1 MRHSRSVRGRHVV
14 LASIALSGGAGLVSA
29 EPIQA
34 APPATPEGPAA
45 AAPPANGTAPEA
57 PPAAPQAVAPTPAP
71 TAASTAPP
79 VAPPTPAPLEV
90 SFNFKSATWDQVLD
104 FFSRATGLPI
114 VKEVPLPDGVVD
126 YLSPRSYP
134 LPEALETLNILL
146 QTRGVMLRVE
156 ADRLFLQKLDDMKRE
171 NIPTFIGKLPD
182 GLTSDQIITLVM
194 PLKNAAAKPVAEQLA
209 QMVAAYGSIS
219 AMEKQNALVIVETA
233 AQVRRLERIISE
245 LDREDV
251 ENIVE
256 FLPIRHAKA
265 TEMVTSLTALMGERV
280 VEYVINPQTNQKVKL
295 EETRLGGMTIAA
307 DSRTNAIVARGTRA
321 KIDQLKE
328 TIALLDVP
336 GAAERRAM
344 RTFALRT
351 LTAPVATQQVAAL
364 FSSLPAERRPM
375 VLPASDGLRLT
386 VVGPDTAIAEAAA
399 LLVEIDGTAGN
410 ADDDMTVSVVGLNH
424 AAPEAVASTARAV
437 LGRQLGLVTLTPG
450 ADGRSVVVSGPA
462 GFVESAKAMIAAL
475 DRPARSDKALRL
487 TRLVG
492 SDPSA
497 ILARAKDLYAAQRDA
512 SDARSDVAASY
523 DVATQSAILVGEAP
537 ALARFGAV
545 IDQLQAAAGP
555 QPDVRVVTLEH
566 ATAQEVSDFLNALTE
581 SELGIMFAGGVA
593 GATGAAR
600 PLIEPIAG
608 TNTLL
613 VAAQPMQHQVIQSL
627 VRTVDVPHETELPPL
642 RILQLRTAD
651 AVNLAQ
657 TLMAT
662 YSRRSNE
669 ERNAKPASITADIQ
683 TNALLVAAHP
693 DLLPEIERVVQ
704 ELNDSNR
711 VDSEGREI
719 RIFPLKVARAAEL
732 AKTIDEMFPPP
743 PVPVDP
749 RGRPRPELQ
758 KPREVVVR
766 ADPQT
771 NALIVDAP
779 VQRMAGFQELVQSL
793 DRAEITDQVSI
804 RTWRLERAD
813 VNAAADAIRQLA
825 ANGSL
830 GGAVAN
836 RRAAVTVTVEPSTR
850 TLVVSAPDEAFVAI
864 EGVLKS
870 LDEERSLPATSLRFF
885 KLVTARAE
893 NVAPML
899 REILAGRMAEEIPGT
914 PAELQA
920 LLKVTTDKKSNVLII
935 SAPPSVM
942 QIAEELV
949 KQLDSTASAAG
960 GLEPVIR
967 VHPLT
972 FASASEVSQSLSSA
986 LPTIISKVTGEPVS
1000 VRLIPSVGANALI
1013 LVGLESELKDVEAL
1027 IEPLDARPTLDAVD
1041 AKTFELKH
1049 SLATRIAPLVQN
1061 LLTDQQETDPRIVLE
1076 RLRRSRGQID
1086 TTPRVRV
1093 EADDRTN
1100 RLIVS
1105 GPQRVVALAEALI
1118 LELDRPDESAERE
1131 IATFTPTN
1139 ADPST
1144 LAATVRQVL
1153 ETTRGNGQ
1161 RSTLQVISEP
1171 QSGALLLIGTKEEI
1185 ARANTLLKSWD
1196 ERVIDAPSMD
1206 LKVLTLK
1213 HADPRVVAGP
1223 IASLLQDRTRW
1234 PERLRQTARAGLS
1247 VGQPTVT
1254 AEATGPRLLVSAPG
1268 ELMPLAEALL
1278 AELDRP
1284 RDGASAIEVRTFTL
1298 SQADAR
1304 GVSDAVRTAMEARA
1318 TQRPA
1323 ETRATISPEPSSNAI
1338 VATGTPEQLA
1348 QIDTIV
1354 SGLDAGTPRDQ
1365 AQVRTLF
1372 LKHGRAT
1379 EVMPLLQSLLVEREL
1394 IDPKGL
1400 PTWAQAEYLRIRQ
1413 QNMAGKPEVRLVAD
1427 ERLNAIVVAA
1437 PASVLDAAE
1446 QMVAQLDVERGE
1458 GDESGDRSVRLLT
1471 LQNADATEVA
1481 TSLEAIFA
1489 EEKDREKPPTVRV
1502 SAASNG
1508 LLIRASDRQFATI
1521 ERVIGDIDRATV
1533 ATSRQMRTIPIDQ
1546 SKASAQEIAEMLRR
1560 LLGTDDAGTTVEVIS
1575 LEELIKREA
1584 GAKPTPPSGEKRSM
1598 GGAAHWPVS
1607 LHAIVLE
1614 SIFAVVVQDEDNA
1627 ATDAG
1632 ASADGAA
1639 AGPDVTIAVDPRT
1652 NSLVLVGSPR
1662 AVERLAQLARQA
1674 QEQVPD
1680 APQKMRV
1687 ITLDRAT
1694 DPERLRALVAQVLGR
1709 ITPPG
1714 GVAGDLAKRVGL
1726 LADPGTNAL
1735 VIAANDNDFRAVTEI
1750 LVALGSAPTAND
1762 IPIRTIVLERASAA
1776 AVAQAVQR
1784 FEDERAKL
1792 SGARG
1797 RREQRRFAIVGD
1809 PTSNTILVAAEDED
1823 FKALEA
1829 IVKQFD
1835 SPAASAA
1842 LEMRMYP
1849 LRHARAGEIER
1860 TVQAVVSDLTWG
1872 QPFFF
1877 GPRNNESSRRDEV
1890 AVRSAP
1896 HLNALLV
1903 TGTGDK
1909 FQLVQQII
1917 EALDTPTSPNAT
1929 RVVKLYPVKHSDV
1942 DLVAEIVRDAVGG
1955 GRERRPWEVA
1965 DPTQARVRIDS
1976 RTRTIVVVGTESQQA
1991 EIAQVLAGLDR
2002 PGDQKPQQT
2011 EVVRVEFARASE
2023 LARTLD
2029 EFLES
2034 RAATAGAGAPTVT
2047 IVPSDSANTLLL
2059 AGDAAEIATLR
2070 DLLTRL
2076 DQPGTGGDRRIEI
2089 VQIADGKADELA
2101 RMLVSQ
2107 FPRGTGGQGVII
2119 TPDVRTNSLIVNAPP
2134 TLFPQVMALIDR
2146 LDAKSLGDVT
2156 VIRTY
2161 ALTGARADEAV
2172 RILGQTLQLDARGQ
2186 TQDGAVVKLDEE
2198 DAQPVNVKARVVAD
2212 RRSNSLV
2219 VSATPES
2226 FPVIEALIKRI
2237 DDVPA
2242 RSPVEYRILR
2252 LEHALADE
2260 VSFTLRQIVRPS
2272 GDEPAPRIDYNM
2284 AENQLVIGATSDQ
2297 FEQVAKIL
2305 EQIDVPSDRVRQ
2317 TDFVPI
2323 KFAGAEKVREA
2334 LQYFYGPRAI
2344 DANTPGRQSVV
2355 IVADTATNS
2364 LVISAD
2370 QGEWEGIR
2378 ALVSKLDSEEY
2389 DASQQLRVF
2398 PLLHADAPAVAR
2410 AVNDAFQGRID
2421 RRGQLDAARR
2431 GQNAQGA
2438 ADPRNP
2444 QLPTVLVESD
2454 EWVNAAAETQTNSL
2468 IVSASRSNLRKIEQI
2483 VTQIDTA
2490 DFAKLPPPRIIP
2502 IAVGNP
2508 VQLAETIMRMFAPD
2522 PSERGGN
2529 RSTRGLR
2536 IVGDLATSA
2545 LIVRANDDEFAQVE
2559 ALAQAIQ
2566 QEGSAQG
2573 LAVKVLPLKAAPA
2586 VRVAAAI
2593 REAYSAKAKQQ
2604 NLPLSIS
2611 VDAAG
2616 NSLVI
2621 ASSAP
2626 LFAEIRATVEEMDA
2640 LSPGVGQAIFVI
2652 DLEHISPEA
2661 VKGVVETIGLDKPQP
2676 ENSVS
2681 KVVSEPIKISAVPGR
2696 KSVIVVANPGDR
2708 DTVVALLKALDSE
2721 PALAQG
2727 QMRVVKLKNA
2737 QAGALAATLSQ
2748 ILTPAPAQGSQAL
2761 ARAVQEQLR
2770 RLAVRRDGLKEED
2783 LKIDLEKPIR
2793 VIPDASLNALVVA
2806 STPENVQAIEELI
2819 AMFDAVPIS
2828 DAVVVQ
2834 IFPLENIA
2842 ADQFARIVREL
2853 FAQGKALGAVPGS
2866 KVEAVPAG
2874 TVGRALTDSVA
2885 LSVDARTNTVVVAGK
2900 EDAVALVEV
2909 LVKRIDTE
2917 VATGWV
2923 EPRILPLRFANAE
2936 ELSTTLNAVLV
2947 DGATVSPQANPLQ
2960 QQVARL
2966 RMLRKNGGA
2975 FPVPAPT
2982 VPPPATPPG
2991 VQGPPAPNGP
3001 STLVVDAAETLAADI
3016 FQPMTRTV
3024 IRPEPNM
3031 NALVVVATP
3040 ANLEVIGELV
3050 RMLDVEAASP
3060 SASVRIYPIQH
3071 ASAAKLA
3078 AIVQRVFEQQFQ
3090 AKSIRAEDRISAQ
3103 ADERSNALVV
3113 STSPRSFAV
3122 LENLL
3127 KSLDAPIPIDLKE
3140 IRTIEL
3146 KHASAARLAQM
3157 IQQLMDA
3164 RLERLRRVQPETADL
3179 ERALVIA
3186 DLRSNSLVI
3195 AAGNDTFDVIKRVAA
3210 DLDVETLLTSSLVQV
3225 ITLDKGNADRIRAA
3239 VQQILDRRYAD
3250 LPPEVRQSQRPMV
3263 LTDTRSNSLLV
3274 AAAPEDFDLIR
3285 DLVSKLEAA
3294 PINPAVGVHVIALTS
3309 GRAETLAP
3317 RVEALMQSRRQSLG
3331 PGAMPSD
3338 AVSIQPESASNS
3350 LIVAASNENAE
3361 IIRELVGVLTEAEAA
3376 GGGRAVEI
3384 LTLTAS
3390 RAVDLVPVLNE
3401 MYVNEENRRRGQDSV
3416 RVTTE
3421 PRLNAVV
3428 VTGDP
3433 GDVEALRTLVARL
3446 DGTRPETVVEI
3457 KYIPLASAN
3466 ALETVSLVE
3475 NVLSGRSLAGRAG
3488 RQATVLKYMRA
3499 AGAVPGSEGTP
3510 GEATGSTETQVSA
3523 AIRESINL
3531 TPDVRTNT
3539 IIVSAPRDS
3548 MEMIERMIRDLDAST
3563 VGAQNIRVFRLI
3575 NADAEAM
3582 AEILKALFSL
3592 EQRGD
3597 LLVLKPRES
3606 GASTSG
3612 DDAGG
3617 RDAAA
3622 TGGASPQGLAGV
3634 ELSAVPDE
3642 RQQLSI
3648 TVDSRTNSLLVSATP
3663 TYLDL
3668 VAQVVKELDAQEA
3681 NERETNIYR
3690 LKNAVAAEVARV
3702 VSTFVEQ
3709 DQQKLIGTLGSD
3721 QLPSAARLLEREVTI
3736 VGDDKT
3742 NTVLINASP
3751 RYMARVEDI
3760 IKELDVDPPQ
3770 VLIQVLLAE
3779 ITLDATTETG
3789 VDMAT
3794 AFDIGEYTLGA
3805 GFELASIAATSVGV
3819 PTVPFS
3825 KIPQIAVTGPDF
3837 SLLIKA
3843 LQSQGRLQVLSNPSV
3858 MAANNEEADIQ
3869 VGETIRVPEST
3880 SFVQGQQ
3887 QSSVVAE
3894 DIGIILKV
3902 TPSINP
3908 DGFVRM
3914 DINPEI
3920 SELSQR
3926 TTQISEDFEAPI
3938 ITRRRANTTVT
3949 VRDGE
3954 TIVIGG
3960 LISDRY
3966 EKRGNKVPI
3975 LGDIPVIGF
3984 FFRRDI
3990 ETVAKT
3996 ELLIVITPHV
4006 VMSPSS
4012 LQVERG
4018 KSLTDEQINRLS
4030 LPDWM
4035 KDQIRKGELEG
4046 LEQLYDDEGRPIEDG
4061 AFQKSSRRRMPTP
4074 PPGPSRPGGR
4084 PESMS
4089 PNQGA
4094 SSPAGDAP

>member
-14 LASIALSGGAGLVSA
+14 LASIALSGGAGLGSA
-29 EPIQA
+29 QPLQA
-34 APPATPEGPAA
+34 T
-45 AAPPANGTAPEA
+45 
-57 PPAAPQAVAPTPAP
+57 PPAAPEGPSA
-71 TAASTAPP
+71 
-79 VAPPTPAPLEV
+79 VAPPTGGAAPAVAPVTPPGPAVVPAPAPAQAAPEV
-90 SFNFKSATWDQVLD
+90 SFNFKSATWEQVLD
-104 FFSRATGLPI
+104 FFSRATGLPV

-156 ADRLFLQKLDDMKRE
+156 AERLYLQKLDDMKRE
-171 NIPTFIGKLPD
+171 NIPTFIGKLPE
-182 GLTSDQIITLVM
+182 GLTNDQIVTLVM

-209 QMVAAYGSIS
+209 QMVASYGSIS

-265 TEMVTSLTALMGERV
+265 TEMVASLTALMGERV

-307 DSRTNAIVARGTRA
+307 DARTNAIVARGTRA
-321 KIDQLKE
+321 KIDQLKQ
-328 TIALLDVP
+328 TIELLDVA
-336 GAAERRAM
+336 GAGERRAM
-344 RTFALRT
+344 RTFGLRT
-351 LTAPVATQQVAAL
+351 LTAAVAMPQVAAL
-364 FSSLPAERRPM
+364 FNSLPAEGRPM
-375 VLPASDGLRLT
+375 VLPAPDGLRLT
-386 VVGPDTAIAEAAA
+386 VVGPETAIAEAAA
-399 LLVEIDGTAGN
+399 LLVEIDGAPGSD
-410 ADDDMTVSVVGLNH
+410 ADDDMTLSVVALNH
-424 AAPEAVASTARAV
+424 AAPEAVANTAKAV

-462 GFVESAKAMIAAL
+462 GLVDSAKAMIAAL
-475 DRPARSDKALRL
+475 DRPARSEKSLRL
-487 TRLVG
+487 SRLIG
-492 SDPSA
+492 SDPAS
-497 ILARAKDLYAAQRDA
+497 ILARAQQLYTAQRDPDDLRA
-512 SDARSDVAASY
+512 EVVANFDA
-523 DVATQSAILVGEAP
+523 ATQSAILVGEAP
-537 ALARFGAV
+537 ALARFGAI

-566 ATAQEVSDFLNALTE
+566 ATAQEVADFLNALTE
-581 SELGIMFAGGVA
+581 SELGIMFAGVA
-593 GATGAAR
+593 GATGASR

-627 VRTVDVPHETELPPL
+627 VRTVDVPQETELPPL

-719 RIFPLKVARAAEL
+719 RIFPLKVARATEL

-793 DRAEITDQVSI
+793 DRAEITDEVSI
-804 RTWRLERAD
+804 RTWRLQRAD

-830 GGAVAN
+830 GSGAAN

-850 TLVVSAPDEAFVAI
+850 TLVVSAPDEAFESI
-864 EGVLKS
+864 EQVLTS
-870 LDEERSLPATSLRFF
+870 LDEERALPATSLRFF

-949 KQLDSTASAAG
+949 KQIDSTASAAG
-960 GLEPVIR
+960 GVEPIIR

-986 LPTIISKVTGEPVS
+986 LPTIISKVTGEPVA

-1013 LVGLESELKDVEAL
+1013 LVGIESELKEVEAL
-1027 IEPLDARPTLDAVD
+1027 IEPLDARPALDAVD
-1041 AKTFELKH
+1041 ARTFELKH
-1049 SLATRIAPLVQN
+1049 SVATRIAPLVQN

-1086 TTPRVRV
+1086 TTPKVRV
-1093 EADDRTN
+1093 EADERTN

-1118 LELDRPDESAERE
+1118 VELDRPDESAERE

-1153 ETTRGNGQ
+1153 ENTRGSGQ
-1161 RSTLQVISEP
+1161 RSTLQVIPEP

-1196 ERVIDAPSMD
+1196 ERVIAAPSMD
-1206 LKVLTLK
+1206 LKVLTLR

-1234 PERLRQTARAGLS
+1234 PERLRQTARAGLP

-1268 ELMPLAEALL
+1268 ELMPLAEAIL

-1298 SQADAR
+1298 IQADAR
-1304 GVSDAVRTAMEARA
+1304 GVSDAVRTAMDARA

-1348 QIDTIV
+1348 QIETIV
-1354 SGLDAGTPRDQ
+1354 LGLDAGTPRDQ

-1372 LKHGRAT
+1372 LKHARAT
-1379 EVMPLLQSLLVEREL
+1379 EIIPLLESLLVEREL
-1394 IDPKGL
+1394 IDPKAL

-1413 QNMAGKPEVRLVAD
+1413 QNLAGKPEVRLVAD

-1458 GDESGDRSVRLLT
+1458 GGESGDRSVRLLT
-1471 LQNADATEVA
+1471 LRNADATEVA
-1481 TSLEAIFA
+1481 ASLEAIFA

-1502 SAASNG
+1502 STASNG
-1508 LLIRASDRQFATI
+1508 LLVRASERQFATI

-1560 LLGTDDAGTTVEVIS
+1560 LLGTDDAATSVEVIS

-1584 GAKPTPPSGEKRSM
+1584 GAKPASPAGGKRSM
-1598 GGAAHWPVS
+1598 GGAGHWPGS
-1607 LHAIVLE
+1607 LHALLIE
-1614 SIFAVVVQDEDNA
+1614 SIFALAPVA
-1627 ATDAG
+1627 ADGRADDAG
-1632 ASADGAA
+1632 ATANAEPAPESD
-1639 AGPDVTIAVDPRT
+1639 GPDVTIAVDPRT
-1652 NSLVLVGSPR
+1652 NSLVLIGSPR
-1662 AVERLAQLARQA
+1662 AVERLAELARQA
-1674 QEQVPD
+1674 QEQVPS

-1687 ITLDRAT
+1687 VTLDRAT

-1714 GVAGDLAKRVGL
+1714 GAAGDLAKRVGL

-1792 SGARG
+1792 SGVRG

-1877 GPRNNESSRRDEV
+1877 GPRASESSRRDEV

-1917 EALDTPTSPNAT
+1917 EALDTPTSANAA
-1929 RVVKLYPVKHSDV
+1929 RVVKLYPVRHSDV

-1955 GRERRPWEVA
+1955 GRERRPWETA
-1965 DPTQARVRIDS
+1965 DPTQARVRVDA

-1991 EIAQVLAGLDR
+1991 EISQVLAGLDR

-2011 EVVRVEFARASE
+2011 EVVRVEFAKASE
-2023 LARTLD
+2023 LARTLG

-2034 RAATAGAGAPTVT
+2034 RAATAGAGQPTVT

-2161 ALTGARADEAV
+2161 ALTGAQADEAV

-2186 TQDGAVVKLDEE
+2186 TQQGAVVRLDED

-2252 LEHALADE
+2252 LQHALADE

-2370 QGEWEGIR
+2370 AAEWEGIR

-2398 PLLHADAPAVAR
+2398 PLLHADAAAVAR

-2431 GQNAQGA
+2431 GQNAPG
-2438 ADPRNP
+2438 ADPRTQ

-2468 IVSASRSNLRKIEQI
+2468 IVSASRTNLRKIELI
-2483 VTQIDTA
+2483 VAQIDTV

-2502 IAVGNP
+2502 IGVGNP
-2508 VQLAETIMRMFAPD
+2508 VQLAETILRMFAPD
-2522 PSERGGN
+2522 PAERGGN

-2545 LIVRANDDEFAQVE
+2545 LIVRANDEEFAQVE

-2593 REAYSAKAKQQ
+2593 REAYTAKAKQQ

-2621 ASSAP
+2621 ASSAA

-2640 LSPGVGQAIFVI
+2640 LAPGVGQAIFVI

-2681 KVVSEPIKISAVPGR
+2681 KVVSEPIKISLLPGR

-2708 DTVVALLKALDSE
+2708 DTVVALFKALDAE

-2783 LKIDLEKPIR
+2783 LRIDLEKPIR

-2819 AMFDAVPIS
+2819 AMFDQVPMS

-2853 FAQGKALGAVPGS
+2853 FAQGKALGSIPGS

-2874 TVGRALTDSVA
+2874 TVGRALADSVA
-2885 LSVDARTNTVVVAGK
+2885 ISIDSRTNTVVVAGK

-2923 EPRILPLRFANAE
+2923 EPRILPLRFADAE

-2947 DGATVSPQANPLQ
+2947 DGATVSPQSNPLQ

-2966 RMLRKNGGA
+2966 RMLRRNGGA
-2975 FPVPAPT
+2975 FPVPQPP
-2982 VPPPATPPG
+2982 VPSN
-2991 VQGPPAPNGP
+2991 VQGPPAPNAAP
-3001 STLVVDAAETLAADI
+3001 AVVVDAAETMAADI

-3024 IRPEPNM
+3024 IRAERNM

-3122 LENLL
+3122 LESLL
-3127 KSLDAPIPIDLKE
+3127 KSLDAPIPVDLKE

-3186 DLRSNSLVI
+3186 DLRSNSLVV
-3195 AAGNDTFDVIKRVAA
+3195 AAGNDTFDVIRRIAV

-3225 ITLDKGNADRIRAA
+3225 ITLEKGNADRIRAA

-3263 LTDTRSNSLLV
+3263 LTDARSNSLLV

-3285 DLVSKLEAA
+3285 DLVSKLESA
-3294 PINPAVGVHVIALTS
+3294 PMNPAVGVHVIALTS

-3331 PGAMPSD
+3331 PAAMPSD
-3338 AVSIQPESASNS
+3338 AVSIQPEAASNS

-3361 IIRELVGVLTEAEAA
+3361 IIRELVGVLTEAEAV
-3376 GGGRAVEI
+3376 GGGRSVEI

-3433 GDVEALRTLVARL
+3433 GDVEALRGLVARL

-3499 AGAVPGSEGTP
+3499 ESEGGT
-3510 GEATGSTETQVSA
+3510 STETQVSA

-3563 VGAQNIRVFRLI
+3563 VGAQNIRVFRLT
-3575 NADAEAM
+3575 NADAEGM

-3597 LLVLKPRES
+3597 LLVLKPREPS
-3606 GASTSG
+3606 VAPGEG
-3612 DDAGG
+3612 GAGG
-3617 RDAAA
+3617 ADGPAS
-3622 TGGASPQGLAGV
+3622 GGAAPQGLAGV

-3709 DQQKLIGTLGSD
+3709 DQKKLIDTLGSD

-3751 RYMARVEDI
+3751 RYMTRVEDI
-3760 IKELDVDPPQ
+3760 IRELDVDPPQ

-3789 VDMAT
+3789 VDMEA
-3794 AFDIGEYTLGA
+3794 AVDIGEYLVGG
-3805 GFELASIAATSVGV
+3805 GFGLASVAATSVGV

-3869 VGETIRVPEST
+3869 VGETIRVPESP

-3902 TPSINP
+3902 RPSINP

-3926 TTQISEDFEAPI
+3926 TTQISENFEAPI

-4018 KSLTDEQINRLS
+4018 KSLTNEQIDRLS

-4046 LEQLYDDEGRPIEDG
+4046 LEQLYDDEGRPIEEG
-4061 AFQKSSRRRMPTP
+4061 AFQKSSRRRIPTP
-4074 PPGPSRPGGR
+4074 PPGPTR
-4084 PESMS
+4084 PEPRPEAMT
-4089 PNQGA
+4089 PVQGG
-4094 SSPAGDAP
+4094 SSAAGGAP